1 MKSIDAAQCS
11 TTSIARG
18 ASTIDHRTIRWIR
31 SEGASCSKLGVHL
44 DEKDDLL
51 KIFHPLDHREWTF
64 SSSSKIMEELELFF
78 FGNLLLA
85 LQAWDSSSELDSWWI
100 RKIPEFLQ
108 LALWLTACDWT
119 RSMHLRS
126 LGSYKLLPFSNSFK
140 CLQIL
145 SNASKYLQLVHLNVS
160 SPASFRL

>member
-1 MKSIDAAQCS
+1 MKQSNEAVQWSQLIQLNV
-11 TTSIARG
+11 ARR
-18 ASTIDHRTIRWIR
+18 ASLEALLQSTIGQSGESDP
-31 SEGASCSKLGVHL
+31 KVHL
-44 DEKDDLL
+44 ARNSVCILMKRGDLL

-64 SSSSKIMEELELFF
+64 SSSSKIMVELELFS
-78 FGNLLLA
+78 GNLLLA

-140 CLQIL
+140 CFQIL
-145 SNASKYLQLVHLNVS
+145 PNTSNLFIST
-160 SPASFRL
+160 